1 MAFATVV
8 FLKFRNAHLI
18 YNPNAGTIIRRQHRF
33 DKAVEILRASGL
45 DVRMAPTQAPEHAT
59 VLAREIAAG
68 GADLVIAAGGDGT
81 VNEVLNGLTGCSV
94 PLAVL
99 PCGTA
104 NVFACETGIGTDPLR
119 AARRFANLAPRRIA
133 VGLIRPSGAPP
144 RHFLL
149 MAGAGLDAEVLRYVD
164 LGFKRRWGKLAYWRA
179 GFSMLG
185 SGLKMLR
192 LTDGNGNSHE
202 TAFALAARVR
212 NYGGDLAIAAGA
224 SLLSDDFEVVTFNGA
239 STIPYVAYLGGA
251 VFGQARRVPGVNV
264 FRARR
269 IEYSAPAGTSIGVQ
283 VDGEPAGELPATVE
297 TVPDALTLMLPE
309 RFLRSALGRGAE
321 GQ

>member
-1 MAFATVV
+1 M

-18 YNPNAGTIIRRQHRF
+18 YNPNAGTIIRNQQRF
-33 DKAVEILRASGL
+33 ESAVEALRAGG
-45 DVRMAPTQAPEHAT
+45 VEVTMAPTRAPAHAAA
-59 VLAREIAAG
+59 LAAEIARS

-81 VNEVLNGLTGCSV
+81 INEVLNGMVGSQV
-94 PLAVL
+94 PLAAL

-104 NVFACETGIGTDPLR
+104 NVLACETGIGTDPLA
-119 AARRFANLAPRRIA
+119 AARKFAQLEPRRIA
-133 VGLIRPSGAPP
+133 VGLIRPTGAPP

-149 MAGAGLDAEVLRYVD
+149 MAGAGLDAEVLRHVD

-179 GFSMLG
+179 GLSMLG
-185 SGLKMLR
+185 SGLKLLR
-192 LTDGNGNSHE
+192 ISGGNGNSRD

-212 NYGGDLAIAAGA
+212 NYGGDLTIAAGA
-224 SLLSDDFEVVTFNGA
+224 SLLSDDFEVVTFAGT

-251 VFGQARRVPGVNV
+251 VFGQARRVPGVSV

-269 IEYSAPAGTSIGVQ
+269 VEYSALGGASIGLQ

-297 TVPDALTLMLPE
+297 TVKDALTLMLPS
-309 RFLRSALGRGAE
+309 RFLRS
-321 GQ
+321 